1 MSPRR
6 LTTGG
11 TPSGE
16 RLLKA
21 FPETFNLS
29 VLFYSSVHISAS
41 SYGWRDALGGAP
53 SQGLP

>member
-11 TPSGE
+11 TPLGE

-21 FPETFNLS
+21 FPETLHLFVLCNSSAHVS
-29 VLFYSSVHISAS
+29 VL
-41 SYGWRDALGGAP
+41 SYDRWDALGGAL
-53 SQGLP
+53 S